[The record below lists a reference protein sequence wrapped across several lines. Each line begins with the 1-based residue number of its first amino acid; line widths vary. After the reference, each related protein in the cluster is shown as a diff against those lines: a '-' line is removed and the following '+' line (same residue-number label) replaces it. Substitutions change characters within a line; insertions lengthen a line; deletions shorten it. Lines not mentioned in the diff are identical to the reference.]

1 MKMGP
6 DLSIQIIPLDCE
18 LCLEEVVL
26 ALSIFIFYLIYNLF
40 FFTPLRIGYVSD
52 SHSFFFAKK
61 FVYSMLFVGKN
72 EQTWH

>member
-52 SHSFFFAKK
+52 SHSFFFFFCK
-61 FVYSMLFVGKN
+61 
-72 EQTWH
+72 EICI